1 MQLRGHMV
9 GGLGIWAVDGST
21 VVGTRALMRK
31 ERSLFT
37 ALHSKGRD
45 ESCWQ
50 GALSG
55 LWEHHLLRSR
65 GE

>member
-1 MQLRGHMV
+1 M
-9 GGLGIWAVDGST
+9 GGLGIRAVDGSA
-21 VVGTRALMRK
+21 VVGTRALIRK
-31 ERSLFT
+31 ERSLLT

-45 ESCWQ
+45 ESCGQ

-55 LWEHHLLRSR
+55 LWELRSLRAR